1 MVKEATYIP
10 VLRFRA
16 LTRFYDPLMRRLLK
30 EEAFK
35 RRLIAQANVRP
46 GQRVLDIG
54 CGTGSLTLLL
64 KQAVPAAEV
73 IGLDGDPAVLHIAR
87 KKAAE
92 AGVQIAFVE
101 GLSSAPPFAPSSFD
115 HVLSSLLFHHLSTEN
130 KRRTLAQVYS
140 LLRPGGGLHLADWG
154 QAQDAL
160 MRLAFLPV
168 QLLDGFETTADNV
181 AGRLVSLMLEA
192 GFQDAAQLHHER
204 TILGTL
210 ALYRGM
216 VTALV

>member
-1 MVKEATYIP
+1 
-10 VLRFRA
+10 
-16 LTRFYDPLMRRLLK
+16 
-30 EEAFK
+30 
-35 RRLIAQANVRP
+35 
-46 GQRVLDIG
+46 
-54 CGTGSLTLLL
+54 
-64 KQAVPAAEV
+64 
-73 IGLDGDPAVLHIAR
+73 
-87 KKAAE
+87 
-92 AGVQIAFVE
+92 VQIAFVE